1 MNLKSIVICIAGAS
15 GSGKTTF
22 AKELTAALPKNKT
35 VLIAQDSY
43 YKDLSHLS
51 IEEKAKQ
58 NFDHPDSLDFDLMKS
73 HLIDLQKGKEILQPI
88 YDFNTHSRLSSSKKI
103 LPKKVII
110 VEGTLVLNQEILLS
124 LYNLK
129 LYIDLD
135 QNTCLDRRI
144 ERDITERGRS
154 KKNVL
159 EQYKQTVKPMFE
171 EFIYPSKNKADLII
185 PGKNNDDYLMTV
197 VEEIR
202 KKIK

>member
-51 IEEKAKQ
+51 IEEKSKQ

>member
-73 HLIDLQKGKEILQPI
+73 HLLDLQKGKEILQPI